1 MDLKASYNSTK
12 YIQKIFY
19 SFIDTL
25 WFLRCRLVFATV
37 FTSVISEIENLSYVE
52 YDEKEL
58 VKKS

>member
-25 WFLRCRLVFATV
+25 
-37 FTSVISEIENLSYVE
+37 
-52 YDEKEL
+52 
-58 VKKS
+58 